1 MWSTE
6 TRQKGLSPRRGKCIT
21 VLDTVITTQRQPML
35 QGIPVRQ
42 LECAQPYKIPNCFEF
57 CEHVLTAGKIK
68 IVLVLRIDSVR
79 INGGQPWM
87 MSDSQCCM
95 NLISLG
101 S

>member
-1 MWSTE
+1 MLQGIPVNL
-6 TRQKGLSPRRGKCIT
+6 QKNKPSKK
-21 VLDTVITTQRQPML
+21 

-95 NLISLG
+95 NLMSLG